1 MLIESALCLVLDLD
15 KLPHGEAGT
24 GEGSKRG
31 GVLTPAAAFGEVLME
46 RLEKASNLKFCLKVA
61 VELADKMRNGGI
73 EEITEIGKDYS
84 RKRRRE
90 TLHNQRRPRR

>member
-1 MLIESALCLVLDLD
+1 MLIESALCLLLDLD

-46 RLEKASNLKFCLKVA
+46 RLEKASNMKFCL
-61 VELADKMRNGGI
+61 
-73 EEITEIGKDYS
+73 
-84 RKRRRE
+84 
-90 TLHNQRRPRR
+90 